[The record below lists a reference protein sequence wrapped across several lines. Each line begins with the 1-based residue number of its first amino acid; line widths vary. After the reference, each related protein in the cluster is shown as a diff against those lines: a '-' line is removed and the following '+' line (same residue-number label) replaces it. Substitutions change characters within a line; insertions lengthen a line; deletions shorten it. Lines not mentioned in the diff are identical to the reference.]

1 VADVKVLGFDR
12 GCEEGYNPQKLGGDD
27 MPQITDLLV
36 SIGNLLIAIGIAVLL
51 IRVGGFFE
59 RL

>member
-1 VADVKVLGFDR
+1 
-12 GCEEGYNPQKLGGDD
+12 

-36 SIGNLLIAIGIAVLL
+36 SIGNLLIAVGIAILL